1 MGEFKEKLIRSRA
14 IWFLAGSLGAITLSN
29 VFFDRDNESSLKS
42 DIPAGARPE
51 DDKKIPFRSGD
62 CERFK
67 LNLFAKKLGEYID
80 DGSGELNYYIEHSGT
95 DDLDPADND
104 DREQPILTLTSILD
118 EGRGE
123 RSWFIQNTGEHNI
136 TYRERSSPFDKF
148 SMHINVRGL
157 TASGANITGY
167 ACNDNLRNET
177 QPQFDPETEPTQR
190 ANALPTI

>member
-67 LNLFAKKLGEYID
+67 LNLFAKKLGE
-80 DGSGELNYYIEHSGT
+80 
-95 DDLDPADND
+95 
-104 DREQPILTLTSILD
+104 ILIV
-118 EGRGE
+118 EVV
-123 RSWFIQNTGEHNI
+123 F
-136 TYRERSSPFDKF
+136 
-148 SMHINVRGL
+148 
-157 TASGANITGY
+157 
-167 ACNDNLRNET
+167 
-177 QPQFDPETEPTQR
+177 
-190 ANALPTI
+190 